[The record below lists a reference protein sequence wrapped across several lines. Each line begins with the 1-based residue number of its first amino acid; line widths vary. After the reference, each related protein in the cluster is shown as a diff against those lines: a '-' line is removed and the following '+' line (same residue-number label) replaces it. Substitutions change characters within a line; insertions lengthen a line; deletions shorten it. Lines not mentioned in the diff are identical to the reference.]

1 MSPSSRSSTVAVSL
15 ALVVLTGCLSHSPL
29 APGQAPPM
37 LSGYVYEGLTASG
50 EPPIAGVQITVR
62 DAFGVDTTVM
72 SDRSG
77 FYSVR
82 APMGPVLVTAAKAG
96 YETREARF
104 EIADSIVL
112 NFSLRPIRSD
122 VNDGSWIRA
131 RTG

>member
-1 MSPSSRSSTVAVSL
+1 MSPYSRSSTVAVLL
-15 ALVVLTGCLSHSPL
+15 ALVVLTGCRSHSPL
-29 APGQAPPM
+29 APDKAPPM

-50 EPPIAGVQITVR
+50 EPPIADVQIMVR
-62 DAFGVDTTVM
+62 DAFGVDTTGM

-77 FYSVR
+77 FYSVP
-82 APMGPVLVTAAKAG
+82 APMGPVVVTAAKAG

-122 VNDGSWIRA
+122 AAMGEADRGY
-131 RTG
+131 

>member
-1 MSPSSRSSTVAVSL
+1 
-15 ALVVLTGCLSHSPL
+15 
-29 APGQAPPM
+29 M

-50 EPPIAGVQITVR
+50 EPPIADVLITVR

-82 APMGPVLVTAAKAG
+82 APMGPVVVTAAKAG
-96 YETREARF
+96 YETREAQF

-122 VNDGSWIRA
+122 PA
-131 RTG
+131 RSEADRGH